1 MGHLYTVMCPE
12 PTSAGLTRTASPMIV
27 SFSGSDHS
35 PLLRKELRLCQ
46 HREEGPRPV
55 SRALGVLGLSTL
67 SQRMTICRESV
78 NVGARDRSGGGRKL
92 AVPSGS
98 EGYFG
103 ARDEDLAADPVGE
116 DPFDV
121 LELRVGDVALEERA
135 PEEGLVR
142 KRPQVRRSF

>member
-12 PTSAGLTRTASPMIV
+12 PTSTGVTRTASPTIF

-67 SQRMTICRESV
+67 SQRKTICRESV
-78 NVGARDRSGGGRKL
+78 NVGARDRSGGGKE
-92 AVPSGS
+92 PGS
-98 EGYFG
+98 
-103 ARDEDLAADPVGE
+103 
-116 DPFDV
+116 PF
-121 LELRVGDVALEERA
+121 
-135 PEEGLVR
+135 
-142 KRPQVRRSF
+142 RR